1 MKKGTAF
8 ILTIMVSLWLLVVTA
23 FAGQSVQCKL
33 IWDEQSVTAG
43 SYVET
48 DAIAL
53 SPYAHNAS
61 VTTLWRV
68 RSGGILSLQP
78 NVTEGTFTFTV
89 YFSNYPD
96 ASVWDSGTVI
106 ATGITSG
113 DTDRIAIDPDGVALW
128 MKIRA
133 TETSGTGNPSLSAV
147 LCSD

>member
-1 MKKGTAF
+1 MKRHTIFTILILLLWTA
-8 ILTIMVSLWLLVVTA
+8 LA
-23 FAGQSVQCKL
+23 FAGDNVECKV
-33 IWDEQSVTAG
+33 IWDDQPVTAG
-43 SYVET
+43 GYIET
-48 DAIAL
+48 FPIGL
-53 SPYAHNAS
+53 SAAARHPS
-61 VTTLWRV
+61 VVPLWRV

-96 ASVWDSGTVI
+96 ASVWDSGTDI

-113 DTDRIAIDPDGVALW
+113 DTDRIPIDPDGVALW